1 MYAVIRSGG
10 KQERVAE
17 GQRVRVELL
26 GQPVGAE
33 VALEPVLVVDGERVL
48 ATPEQLAG
56 VSVTG
61 TVVGEEKGP
70 KINAMTY
77 KSKSNQ
83 KRRWGHRQH
92 YATLEITG
100 DRPACKELLEVHTD
114 ALKALVGR
122 TGKMARVVRGGTV
135 RPGDTAESLAAKM
148 AGGERLERFRMLNG
162 LQPGETLTPGRRVKV
177 LTGGRRLSS
186 SG

>member
-1 MYAVIRSGG
+1 MYAVIKSGG

-33 VALEPVLVVDGERVL
+33 VALEPVLLVDGERVL
-48 ATPEQLAG
+48 ATPEQLAS

-61 TVVGEEKGP
+61 KVVGEEKGP

-92 YATLEITG
+92 YATLEIT
-100 DRPACKELLEVHTD
+100 AI
-114 ALKALVGR
+114 
-122 TGKMARVVRGGTV
+122 
-135 RPGDTAESLAAKM
+135 TA
-148 AGGERLERFRMLNG
+148 
-162 LQPGETLTPGRRVKV
+162 TP
-177 LTGGRRLSS
+177 
-186 SG
+186 